1 MQGYQLPSF
10 NRMPKQRRLRD
21 KELNLC
27 PLCPFKKLKLGGCNI
42 HQSLGFL
49 SAQLFC
55 DELPS
60 GWIPGLHCSCQDSD
74 DNLHCKCNNMLIT
87 AHSTVL
93 SFEVQKPAKTW
104 KKKQSVQDCSK
115 LNQNNQVLRF
125 GKGIGIGPIGVIFWV
140 RPQLVRNM
148 ETHQTRV
155 VTPSLL
161 PLLPLLPLRQVP
173 DPPRPKAP
181 HFPRVPET

>member
-1 MQGYQLPSF
+1 
-10 NRMPKQRRLRD
+10 MPKQRRLRD

-104 KKKQSVQDCSK
+104 KK
-115 LNQNNQVLRF
+115 NNPC
-125 GKGIGIGPIGVIFWV
+125 K
-140 RPQLVRNM
+140 
-148 ETHQTRV
+148 T
-155 VTPSLL
+155 
-161 PLLPLLPLRQVP
+161 VP
-173 DPPRPKAP
+173 N
-181 HFPRVPET
+181 